1 MATFKSGRRIT
12 AIAGSAALLAGLGIA
27 GAVGTAHASSSSSAA
42 AQTGNSTASCRLG
55 NGIQHVVQLTF
66 DNVHFF
72 RDNPN
77 VPSDLELMPNLLNF
91 FTSNG
96 TMLSNNHTPLIA
108 HTGDDI
114 LTTETGLYGDRQG
127 VGISNSYRTYN
138 ADGPGGTFNTTD
150 PASAFAYWTDPIFDT
165 ASTPNASHDTNPNL
179 VYSPVPPA
187 TAPTPVTPDTNT
199 PAPWVPYT
207 RAGCNVGEVGV
218 ANAELENTAV
228 DIPKVFGVN
237 SPENNQLT
245 SDKDSFKDQETADYV
260 GIGVHCAQGAAFCAD
275 ATATKFGQTTPSK
288 TAVSDLLPS
297 EPGGY
302 SGFQA
307 LMGHKYVA
315 PQLGAGKDD
324 VTHDGYQVT
333 NAAGNLVDLNG
344 NQINGDFLSTPG
356 FPGFGPINA
365 AQSLAYAADML
376 ESGVPV
382 VNAYMADLHGNNV
395 SSLAACQGAPAAL
408 GSGSA
413 CYIAQAQYYNAAFGT
428 FFKRLAAD
436 GITPANTLF
445 VLSADEG
452 DHEAGA
458 NVGRAVTPTPAGCDG
473 ATVSGD
479 TVTPDVLCT
488 YPSGSFG
495 ELQGNMTSM
504 LATQKNN
511 TTPFSLESDTA
522 PEFYLTSNP
531 GPTSPVVRQFE
542 HDVAGLT
549 AANPY
554 TKTTQ
559 NIANYIADPVEESI
573 LHFTDADPART
584 PTFALFAKPDY
595 FFCTGSATSCP
606 SAAGGGITQSTGFA
620 WDHGDYAAE
629 INMTYLGLVGPGVK
643 HLGVDGWG
651 PAQGPNSAGPN
662 SGQTVSADLANPG
675 TWADHTD
682 IEPTELFL
690 TGLKADY
697 TQDGT
702 VITDVL
708 TDAPPHLRSV
718 PEQQLAACYKQ
729 LNASVGQFGN
739 ATLIASTKAVE
750 STSAGDATYNQVNTA
765 LLSLEKQRDALAIK
779 VKDELNAAAF
789 SNTAI
794 ADPHGQAVQCQAI
807 IGQAKQ
813 LAQSA

>member
-1 MATFKSGRRIT
+1 
-12 AIAGSAALLAGLGIA
+12 
-27 GAVGTAHASSSSSAA
+27 
-42 AQTGNSTASCRLG
+42 
-55 NGIQHVVQLTF
+55 
-66 DNVHFF
+66 
-72 RDNPN
+72 
-77 VPSDLELMPNLLNF
+77 
-91 FTSNG
+91 
-96 TMLSNNHTPLIA
+96 
-108 HTGDDI
+108 
-114 LTTETGLYGDRQG
+114 
-127 VGISNSYRTYN
+127 
-138 ADGPGGTFNTTD
+138 
-150 PASAFAYWTDPIFDT
+150 
-165 ASTPNASHDTNPNL
+165 
-179 VYSPVPPA
+179 
-187 TAPTPVTPDTNT
+187 
-199 PAPWVPYT
+199 
-207 RAGCNVGEVGV
+207 
-218 ANAELENTAV
+218 
-228 DIPKVFGVN
+228 
-237 SPENNQLT
+237 
-245 SDKDSFKDQETADYV
+245 
-260 GIGVHCAQGAAFCAD
+260 
-275 ATATKFGQTTPSK
+275 
-288 TAVSDLLPS
+288 
-297 EPGGY
+297 
-302 SGFQA
+302 
-307 LMGHKYVA
+307 
-315 PQLGAGKDD
+315 
-324 VTHDGYQVT
+324 
-333 NAAGNLVDLNG
+333 
-344 NQINGDFLSTPG
+344 
-356 FPGFGPINA
+356 
-365 AQSLAYAADML
+365 ML

-458 NVGRAVTPTPAGCDG
+458 NVGRTVTPTPAGCDG

-495 ELQGNMTSM
+495 ELAGNLTGL

-511 TTPFSLESDTA
+511 TTPFTVEADTA
-522 PEFYLTSNP
+522 PEFYLTGNP

-554 TKTTQ
+554 TGTTQ
-559 NIANYIADPVEESI
+559 TIANYIADPVEESI
-573 LHFTDADPART
+573 LHFTNADPART

-595 FFCTGSATSCP
+595 FLSTGSATCP
-606 SAAGGGITQSTGFA
+606 AAGCVTQNTGFA

-643 HLGVDGWG
+643 HLGIDGWG

-682 IEPTELFL
+682 IEPTELYL

-718 PEQQLAACYKQ
+718 PERQLAACYKQ
-729 LNASVGQFGN
+729 LNASVGQFGA
-739 ATLIASTKAVE
+739 ATLVASTKAVE
-750 STSAGDATYNQVNTA
+750 SSTAGDAKYNQVNAA

-789 SNTAI
+789 RNTAI
-794 ADPHGQAVQCQAI
+794 ADPHGQAIQCQAI

>member
-1 MATFKSGRRIT
+1 MATFKPGRRIT

-27 GAVGTAHASSSSSAA
+27 GTVGTAHAAA
-42 AQTGNSTASCRLG
+42 ASPAAVKTGNSTVSCKLG

-187 TAPTPVTPDTNT
+187 TAATPVTPDTNT

-245 SDKDSFKDQETADYV
+245 SDTDSFKDQETADYV
-260 GIGVHCAQGAAFCAD
+260 GIGVHCAQGAAFCGD
-275 ATATKFGQTTPSK
+275 ATAVKFGQTTPSK

-302 SGFQA
+302 GGFQA

-315 PQLGAGKDD
+315 PQLGAGKPD
-324 VTHDGYQVT
+324 VTHHGYQVT

-495 ELQGNMTSM
+495 ELAGNLTGL

-511 TTPFSLESDTA
+511 PTPFTVEADTA
-522 PEFYLTSNP
+522 PEFYLTGNP
-531 GPTSPVVRQFE
+531 GSTSPVVRQFE

-554 TKTTQ
+554 TGTTQ
-559 NIANYIADPVEESI
+559 TIANYIADPVEESI
-573 LHFTDADPART
+573 LHFTNADPART

-595 FFCTGSATSCP
+595 FLSTGSATCP
-606 SAAGGGITQSTGFA
+606 AAGCVTQNTGFA

-643 HLGVDGWG
+643 HLGIDGWG

-662 SGQTVSADLANPG
+662 SGQTVSADLNNPG

-682 IEPTELFL
+682 IEPTELYL

-718 PEQQLAACYKQ
+718 PERQLAACYKQ
-729 LNASVGQFGN
+729 LNASVGQFGA
-739 ATLIASTKAVE
+739 ATLVASTNAVE
-750 STSAGDATYNQVNTA
+750 SSTAGDAKYNQVNAA

-794 ADPHGQAVQCQAI
+794 ADPHGQTAACEAI
-807 IGQAKQ
+807 IGQARH

>member
-1 MATFKSGRRIT
+1 MATFKPGRRIT

-27 GAVGTAHASSSSSAA
+27 GTVGTAHAAASSAA
-42 AQTGNSTASCRLG
+42 GKTGNSTVSCKLG

-165 ASTPNASHDTNPNL
+165 AATPNASHDTNPNL

-187 TAPTPVTPDTNT
+187 TAATPVTPDTNT

-245 SDKDSFKDQETADYV
+245 TDKDSFKDQETADYV
-260 GIGVHCAQGAAFCAD
+260 GIGVHCAQGAAFCGD
-275 ATATKFGQTTPSK
+275 ATAVKFGQTTPSK

-315 PQLGAGKDD
+315 PQLGAGKPN

-445 VLSADEG
+445 VLPRTRATTRQARTW
-452 DHEAGA
+452 AGPSRRPRPA
-458 NVGRAVTPTPAGCDG
+458 ATARPFPGHRDPGRAVHLP
-473 ATVSGD
+473 
-479 TVTPDVLCT
+479 
-488 YPSGSFG
+488 
-495 ELQGNMTSM
+495 
-504 LATQKNN
+504 
-511 TTPFSLESDTA
+511 
-522 PEFYLTSNP
+522 
-531 GPTSPVVRQFE
+531 VRQ
-542 HDVAGLT
+542 L
-549 AANPY
+549 
-554 TKTTQ
+554 
-559 NIANYIADPVEESI
+559 
-573 LHFTDADPART
+573 RR
-584 PTFALFAKPDY
+584 
-595 FFCTGSATSCP
+595 
-606 SAAGGGITQSTGFA
+606 AGGQPDRPACHPEEQHHAVHGGGRHRARVLPDRQSRANQPG
-620 WDHGDYAAE
+620 
-629 INMTYLGLVGPGVK
+629 GPPVR
-643 HLGVDGWG
+643 
-651 PAQGPNSAGPN
+651 A
-662 SGQTVSADLANPG
+662 
-675 TWADHTD
+675 
-682 IEPTELFL
+682 
-690 TGLKADY
+690 
-697 TQDGT
+697 
-702 VITDVL
+702 
-708 TDAPPHLRSV
+708 
-718 PEQQLAACYKQ
+718 
-729 LNASVGQFGN
+729 
-739 ATLIASTKAVE
+739 
-750 STSAGDATYNQVNTA
+750 
-765 LLSLEKQRDALAIK
+765 
-779 VKDELNAAAF
+779 
-789 SNTAI
+789 
-794 ADPHGQAVQCQAI
+794 
-807 IGQAKQ
+807 
-813 LAQSA
+813 